1 MEKQTIKLDASDVAE
16 KMYGMLKSSD
26 SGWHDL
32 LKGFLVSEDFVNVI
46 KTLEDLVN
54 DDKRFT
60 PPLRMVFRAF
70 TECPLDK
77 LKVVIVGQDPYPQLG
92 VADGIAFS
100 CGNTGKPEASLRYIH
115 RALAKTV
122 YNNDNTKDLSAD
134 LVEWSRQGV
143 LMLNTSLTTEV
154 GKIGKHFA
162 IWDPFVKYL
171 IDMLN
176 HKSVIARKPIVWA
189 FLGKKAQELEGLLD
203 DSQVILKASHP
214 ASAAYA
220 REKEWDCNDIFNK
233 INSELETL
241 GSTKILW

>member
-1 MEKQTIKLDASDVAE
+1 MIKSI
-16 KMYGMLKSSD
+16 D

-32 LKGFLVSEDFVNVI
+32 LKGFLVSEDFVTII
-46 KTLEDLVN
+46 KTLEGLVN
-54 DDKRFT
+54 DDVRFT

-70 TECPLDK
+70 TECPFDK
-77 LKVVIVGQDPYPQLG
+77 LKVVMVGQDPYPQLG

-100 CGNTGKPEASLRYIH
+100 CGNTNKAEASLRYIH
-115 RALAKTV
+115 RAIAKTV
-122 YNNDNTKDLSAD
+122 YNTDNTTDLSTD
-134 LVEWSRQGV
+134 LSTWSNQGI

-176 HKSVIARKPIVWA
+176 SKSINAKKPIVWA
-189 FLGKKAQELEGLLD
+189 FLGKKAQELEDLLD

-220 REKEWDCNDIFNK
+220 REKMWDCNDIFNN
-233 INSELETL
+233 INSELDTL
-241 GSTKILW
+241 GSTKIIW

>member
-1 MEKQTIKLDASDVAE
+1 MEKQTIKLDAAEVAE
-16 KMYGMLKSSD
+16 KMYGMLKSSK

-32 LKGFLVSEDFVNVI
+32 LKGFLVSEDFVTII

-54 DDKRFT
+54 DEKRFT

-77 LKVVIVGQDPYPQLG
+77 LKVVVVGQDPYPQLG

-122 YNNDNTKDLSAD
+122 YNNDKTKDLSTD
-134 LVEWSRQGV
+134 LSEWSNQGV

-176 HKSVIARKPIVWA
+176 SRSIITKQPIVWA
-189 FLGKKAQELEGLLD
+189 FLGKKAQELEDLLD
-203 DSQVILKASHP
+203 DSQIILRASHP

-220 REKEWDCNDIFNK
+220 KEKEWDCNDIFNK
-233 INSELETL
+233 VNSELETL

>member
-1 MEKQTIKLDASDVAE
+1 MEKQTIKLDASDVAQ
-16 KMYGMLKSSD
+16 KMYNMLKSSN

-32 LKGFLVSEDFVNVI
+32 LKGFLVSEDFVTII

-54 DDKRFT
+54 DEIRFT

-100 CGNTGKPEASLRYIH
+100 CGNTNKPEASLRYIH
-115 RALAKTV
+115 RAIAKTV
-122 YNNDNTKDLSAD
+122 YNTDDTKDLTTDLAD
-134 LVEWSRQGV
+134 WSRQGV

-154 GKIGKHFA
+154 GKIGKHFK
-162 IWDPFVKYL
+162 IWDPFIKYL

-176 HKSVIARKPIVWA
+176 ARAKNAEKPIVWT
-189 FLGKKAQELEGLLD
+189 FLGKKAQELEELLD
-203 DSQVILKASHP
+203 DSQIILRASHP

-220 REKEWDCNDIFNK
+220 REKMWDCNDIFNK
-233 INSELETL
+233 INSELESQ